1 MSDNDQL
8 ISRLKFLSKIN
19 KNEKIDTKNLVVQP
33 ADTYYT
39 SLTRTYKQDSRNNT
53 LSFIQSIIR
62 NSFLLIDKY
71 ATSEVISEQ
80 KIVKHLADD
89 IQHCKLG
96 ITNVKSTYESDTMFC
111 CSLDTLLQNIDAKV
125 SELKIKFPNLFNISK
140 DTDNNKEDET
150 TKKDNTTNN
159 NSYYNNNLFDNPKEG
174 IRKRRHC

>member
-19 KNEKIDTKNLVVQP
+19 KNEKIDTKNLVVQA

-71 ATSEVISEQ
+71 AKSDVISEQ
-80 KIVKHLADD
+80 TIVKHLTDD
-89 IQHCKLG
+89 IQNCKLG

-111 CSLDTLLQNIDAKV
+111 CNLDTLLQNIDAKV
-125 SELKIKFPNLFNISK
+125 SELKIKFPNLFNIK
-140 DTDNNKEDET
+140 LDYL
-150 TKKDNTTNN
+150 DNTTNTDN
-159 NSYYNNNLFDNPKEG
+159 TVNNNNIFDKPKEG
-174 IRKRRHC
+174 IRKRRHD

>member
-71 ATSEVISEQ
+71 ATSAVISEQ

-89 IQHCKLG
+89 IQNCKLG

-125 SELKIKFPNLFNISK
+125 SELKIKFPNLFNIQP
-140 DTDNNKEDET
+140 EDINT
-150 TKKDNTTNN
+150 NKKDNTNNN
-159 NSYYNNNLFDNPKEG
+159 NSYYNNNIFDNPKEG
-174 IRKRRHC
+174 IRKRRHH